1 MSGFL
6 TRVVEQKRQ
15 EIETGRARESLS
27 DLAVRC
33 RYLPPT
39 RGFRD
44 ALTAGPDRI
53 IAEVKRRSPSTPR
66 FARQEPPAELAALY
80 YRAGAAALS
89 LVTDRANF
97 GSGPD
102 DIAPMRAA
110 APLPLIAKD
119 FVIDPWQVLALRA
132 AGADAVLLIARL
144 LDRSQL
150 GELLNE
156 AQSVGLDV
164 LVECHDAADLDAALS
179 VGADLVGIN
188 NRDLDGFTVSLDTSR
203 ALLPRVPSDCV
214 AVVESG
220 IAGRADVVELQD
232 RGAAAF
238 LVGTSL
244 LQSDDPAALLRDL
257 RGADRRR
264 SEEAA

>member
-1 MSGFL
+1 MNGFL
-6 TRVVEQKRQ
+6 TRVVAQKRR
-15 EIETGRARESLS
+15 EITDGRARESVS
-27 DLAVRC
+27 DLAIRC

-44 ALTAGPDRI
+44 ALLAGPDRI
-53 IAEVKRRSPSTPR
+53 IAEVKRRSPSTAR

-80 YRAGAAALS
+80 HRAGAAALS

-144 LDRSQL
+144 LEPEQL
-150 GELLNE
+150 GELLQ
-156 AQSVGLDV
+156 AARDVGLDV
-164 LVECHDAADLDAALS
+164 LVECHDAADLAAALDA
-179 VGADLVGIN
+179 GADLVGIN
-188 NRDLDGFTVSLDTSR
+188 NRDLDDFTVSLDTSR
-203 ALLPRVPSDCV
+203 ALLPRVPPGCAV
-214 AVVESG
+214 VVESG
-220 IAGRADVVELQD
+220 IAGRTEVAELQD
-232 RGAAAF
+232 LGAAAF

-244 LQSDDPAALLRDL
+244 LQSDDPAALLRAL
-257 RGADRRR
+257 RGAKDRAT
-264 SEEAA
+264 EEAA

>member
-6 TRVVEQKRQ
+6 TRIVAQKRQ
-15 EIETGRARESLS
+15 EIADGRARESLS
-27 DLAVRC
+27 DLALRC

-39 RGFRD
+39 RGFRA

-66 FARQEPPAELAALY
+66 FERQEPPADMAALY

-89 LVTDRANF
+89 LVTDQANF

-119 FVIDPWQVLALRA
+119 FVIDPWQVLALRE

-144 LDRSQL
+144 LEPEQL
-150 GELLNE
+150 GELLHAARE
-156 AQSVGLDV
+156 VGLDV
-164 LVECHDAADLDAALS
+164 LVECHDAAELDSALAA
-179 VGADLVGIN
+179 GADLVGIN
-188 NRDLDGFTVSLDTSR
+188 NRDLDDFTVSLDTSR
-203 ALLPRVPSDCV
+203 GLLPHVPEGCA

-220 IAGRADVVELQD
+220 IAGRAEVVELQ
-232 RGAAAF
+232 RLGAAAF

-244 LQSDDPAALLRDL
+244 LQSHDPAALLREL
-257 RGADRRR
+257 RGTEGRET
-264 SEEAA
+264 EEAA

>member
-1 MSGFL
+1 MNGFL
-6 TRVVEQKRQ
+6 PRVVAQKRL
-15 EIETGRARESLS
+15 EIADGRARESLS
-27 DLAVRC
+27 DLAIRC

-44 ALTAGPDRI
+44 ALIPGPDRI

-80 YRAGAAALS
+80 HRAGAAALS

-102 DIAPMRAA
+102 DIAPMREA

-132 AGADAVLLIARL
+132 AGADAVLLLVRL
-144 LDRSQL
+144 LEPGRL
-150 GELLNE
+150 GELLQT
-156 AQSVGLDV
+156 ARDVGLDV
-164 LVECHDAADLDAALS
+164 LVECHDAADLGAALDAGS
-179 VGADLVGIN
+179 DLVGIN
-188 NRDLDGFTVSLDTSR
+188 NRDLDDFTVSLDTSR
-203 ALLPRVPSDCV
+203 ALLPRVPKGCAV
-214 AVVESG
+214 VVESG
-220 IAGRADVVELQD
+220 IAGRAEVVELQSL
-232 RGAAAF
+232 GAAAF

-244 LQSDDPAALLRDL
+244 LQSDDPALLLREL